1 MILDQ
6 CYVINEIISLCKESH
21 YQDVTIICQNGAFS
35 SNSFL
40 LAAIFPIFR
49 NIMKPLIEYND
60 SVVVSVPDLDKNE
73 LESFCHSLYSQNP
86 KYVSKSIIHQLLKNY
101 IKEEFCNEDVPDY
114 SSVDIDPD
122 NAELNIVDEINE
134 DYEDMHK
141 DPVVLSL
148 KKEKNVHNIKKTI
161 LNGRKSPKI
170 AKRKSVM
177 KVGNKK
183 SVFDKQDLDN
193 YVEVYFD
200 GRLRKYKCKQ
210 CGYDGCRSNIQRLHS
225 HCLHKHFGKGEV
237 SCHVCGKTS
246 RSKGALEHHMRF
258 YHSKETFCKK
268 CHKRLQDE
276 EIVKHECPKYIC
288 NECGKIFLCKTNL
301 TSHTRKIHENLEE
314 VKPHICSDCGKG
326 FKNNSKLQKHMET
339 HEEKKSCPEC
349 GFKVRDLRKHM
360 QNTHIP
366 EEKKNFRCQHCS
378 KGFFYK
384 HQLDQH
390 LMNMHLKLKPY
401 NCRYGCDLSYNDISN
416 RNQHEKRRHGK
427 LFTTVE
433 EERSKARLELSS

>member
-49 NIMKPLIEYND
+49 NIMKPLIEFND

-170 AKRKSVM
+170 AKRKSDM
-177 KVGNKK
+177 KKRNKRTL
-183 SVFDKQDLDN
+183 STISRQA
-193 YVEVYFD
+193 YV
-200 GRLRKYKCKQ
+200 
-210 CGYDGCRSNIQRLHS
+210 
-225 HCLHKHFGKGEV
+225 V
-237 SCHVCGKTS
+237 SS
-246 RSKGALEHHMRF
+246 
-258 YHSKETFCKK
+258 
-268 CHKRLQDE
+268 LQDTP
-276 EIVKHECPKYIC
+276 HRF
-288 NECGKIFLCKTNL
+288 FL
-301 TSHTRKIHENLEE
+301 
-314 VKPHICSDCGKG
+314 
-326 FKNNSKLQKHMET
+326 
-339 HEEKKSCPEC
+339 
-349 GFKVRDLRKHM
+349 LRGQPMCITCHCW
-360 QNTHIP
+360 H
-366 EEKKNFRCQHCS
+366 NFRI
-378 KGFFYK
+378 
-384 HQLDQH
+384 
-390 LMNMHLKLKPY
+390 
-401 NCRYGCDLSYNDISN
+401 DIEDMWPTTIVWN
-416 RNQHEKRRHGK
+416 RNLGACRN
-427 LFTTVE
+427 
-433 EERSKARLELSS
+433 